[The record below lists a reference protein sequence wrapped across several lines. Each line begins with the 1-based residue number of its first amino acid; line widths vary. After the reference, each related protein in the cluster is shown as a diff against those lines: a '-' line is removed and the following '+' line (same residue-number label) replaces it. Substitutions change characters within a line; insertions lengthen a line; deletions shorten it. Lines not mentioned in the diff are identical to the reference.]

1 MPNTDPIME
10 RLEDQIAW
18 YDRKSQHN
26 QLWFKWL
33 KGIVLLMA
41 GLIPFLASIGA
52 PSIWTA
58 ILGTLIL
65 VLESFQQLNQYQHNW
80 ITYRSTCEAL
90 KHEKYLYLGLAGPY
104 ADASNP
110 HSLLAERVE
119 SIVSQENAK
128 WVMAREATKKT
139 LDKLGS

>member
-1 MPNTDPIME
+1 ME